1 MNRYITNNYD
11 YGLNGIGAGGGS
23 PSNGNNRESNSSLY
37 YASAQNGNE
46 TGGYPIHE
54 NFGLPQEPEFSQANP
69 HGMFYHD
76 PRTGVAAN
84 STACVGGDYNGGM
97 TPGYMIQQ
105 PSAAQ
110 YLASFQRRHPPSNV
124 YHEPPAPGGSHC
136 LGNNQTIMAAAR
148 ELCGSPFDDNPRTL
162 FDQDPDPPQNNYF
175 QEESS
180 TVPDPRT
187 TPTTT
192 TAPATC
198 LVSPVKC
205 ASADV
210 IPEEEALKADKTI
223 SHQEEGDELN
233 IFKLFIPSLSLTPLT
248 GKEVVDKI
256 SDKADEVVTRYLPC
270 VELLVACQQDLRAG
284 LIQKT
289 SRRGVATSQFFRN
302 LLEPLPE
309 RFFCQNQCKMPREN
323 LRDACDGI
331 QALLVEAKK
340 VERTGCEAMKN
351 AFLGGM
357 RDGESWGL
365 RRWLSKNGGAL
376 QICNDLE
383 LILES
388 MRQLP
393 KATVTTKLLAER
405 IGPKA
410 KIAYDQLKDEV
421 PNAYQ
426 EVSSA
431 HPYLPFFHRLESALK
446 GLHEFDPDDDGVIC
460 LDDDSSDED
469 TVLEVGNCSSTT
481 TTGVY
486 TNNLTWT
493 GVVKKDSNT
502 DAASFGAEKPRF
514 EKSGSESPIL
524 FQELVDE
531 ARKPAFD
538 DDSDIEIVFVKNSGQ
553 DEVATNLFTDNA
565 VFDTSSITD
574 KYSIDEQLEKGKVK
588 ASANFEQRI
597 YGQAYGS
604 RENQRIILTT
614 GVAVATAVELV
625 ENVEK
630 IVQALETGQDIRPQS
645 AQGCRDFWSNPTC
658 NFIIILRLFQKL
670 INDTASQGFL
680 DPADRQEYDNLIKNP
695 LCFRDIV
702 AALCNDDSGES
713 YAVNGAR
720 IVRKTGVL
728 GCSSL
733 KKWNMFEG
741 NKLIQAVDL
750 VLLNNLALMGKSS
763 HLPRKSVMRLRKY
776 FWEQIRS
783 RSLGNKNNIPTKR
796 KETSGFVIR
805 LK

>member
-1 MNRYITNNYD
+1 M
-11 YGLNGIGAGGGS
+11 NGIGAGGGS

-37 YASAQNGNE
+37 YASNQNGNE

-54 NFGLPQEPEFSQANP
+54 NFGLPQEPEFSQAN

-84 STACVGGDYNGGM
+84 SPACVGGDYNGGI
-97 TPGYMIQQ
+97 TAPSYMIQQ

-124 YHEPPAPGGSHC
+124 YHEPPAAGGSHC
-136 LGNNQTIMAAAR
+136 LGNNQTILAAAR
-148 ELCGSPFDDNPRTL
+148 ELCGSPFDDDPRNI
-162 FDQDPDPPQNNYF
+162 FDQEPEQPQNNYF
-175 QEESS
+175 QEESP
-180 TVPDPRT
+180 TVHDPRA

-192 TAPATC
+192 TSTTC

-205 ASADV
+205 APVSIV
-210 IPEEEALKADKTI
+210 SEEEPRKPAED
-223 SHQEEGDELN
+223 QDEVDELDT
-233 IFKLFIPSLSLTPLT
+233 FKLSIPSLSLTPLT
-248 GKEVVDKI
+248 GKEVVDRV
-256 SDKADEVVTRYLPC
+256 SDKAEEVVTRYLPC

-284 LIQKT
+284 LIQKS
-289 SRRGVATSQFFRN
+289 SRRGVGTSQLFYRN
-302 LLEPLPE
+302 LLEPLPD
-309 RFFCQNQCKMPREN
+309 RFFRQNQRKMPRDE
-323 LRDACDGI
+323 LRAACDGI
-331 QALLVEAKK
+331 QSLLGEAKK
-340 VERTGCEAMKN
+340 VERTGCEGMKN

-376 QICNDLE
+376 QTCNDLE
-383 LILES
+383 LILGS

-393 KATVTTKLLAER
+393 KATVTTKLLAKK

-410 KIAYDQLKDEV
+410 KIAYDKLKDEV

-469 TVLEVGNCSSTT
+469 TVLEVGNCSSN

-486 TNNLTWT
+486 ASNPPSWT
-493 GVVKKDSNT
+493 GGAKKDLNT
-502 DAASFGAEKPRF
+502 DVASCGVDRPRY

-524 FQELVDE
+524 FQQLVDE
-531 ARKPAFD
+531 ARKPSFD
-538 DDSDIEIVFVKNSGQ
+538 DDSDIEIVFVKNSTQ
-553 DEVATNLFTDNA
+553 NDLATNLFTDSA
-565 VFDTSSITD
+565 VFDTSSVTD
-574 KYSIDEQLEKGKVK
+574 KYSIDEQLEKGGGKP
-588 ASANFEQRI
+588 SPSYEPRI
-597 YGQAYGS
+597 YGHS
-604 RENQRIILTT
+604 FSIPEKQRSILTT

-625 ENVEK
+625 GNIEQ

-658 NFIIILRLFQKL
+658 NFIIVLRLFQKL
-670 INDTASQGFL
+670 INDTASHSFL
-680 DPADRQEYDNLIKNP
+680 DPANRQEYDNLIKNP

-702 AALCNDDSGES
+702 AALCNDDACES

-728 GCSSL
+728 GCSGL

-741 NKLIQAVDL
+741 SKLIQAVDL
-750 VLLNNLALMGKSS
+750 VLLNNLAVMGKSTNL
-763 HLPRKSVMRLRKY
+763 HRKNVMRLRKS
-776 FWEQIRS
+776 FWEQIRNC
-783 RSLGNKNNIPTKR
+783 SLGDKNNIPTKR